1 MSSCG
6 LMSNGVMKIHPSLGN
21 MKTSKQ
27 KNKFT
32 AEIFLKFPKSP
43 LPPFTI
49 QTKVVGK
56 LG

>member
-1 MSSCG
+1 
-6 LMSNGVMKIHPSLGN
+6 MSNGVMKIHPSLGN